1 MKQTTQVSRMTN
13 RVVAQLWGRSEWT
26 ASTIIAWVVFGPNPV
41 VILDFQMT
49 GLGNKEPSRF
59 LISLTAAS

>member
-1 MKQTTQVSRMTN
+1 MTN

-26 ASTIIAWVVFGPNPV
+26 ASTIIAWVVVGPNPV

-49 GLGNKEPSRF
+49 GLGVRRGKANLGHLYP
-59 LISLTAAS
+59 